1 MITPK
6 LMAAACA
13 LALSAVPAFA
23 GGMDKGHKDPGMR
36 SMQAP
41 TWQFGELDANR
52 DNKITKQEL
61 TEKGV
66 TLADFEQADS
76 DQDGAL
82 DQEEFAAIIE
92 E

>member
-1 MITPK
+1 MITQK

-23 GGMDKGHKDPGMR
+23 GEMDKGHKDPGMR
-36 SMQAP
+36 SMQGP
-41 TWQFGELDANR
+41 KWQFGELDANR